1 MRDEKCSNA
10 GTSGDEGNGNAA
22 PPLGRSADSP
32 AHDAALVTWLPMLL
46 QTTDALFPTGA
57 YAHSLGFEELLRL
70 CGVRDE
76 VGLRELVDTHVLPV
90 LMHQDLPYLRFAYQT
105 VEGPALWEID
115 REISAWK
122 VARELREA
130 SIQVGRRRLAA
141 LRAVADCDRYR
152 NLAHA
157 IAAGEAAGHH
167 LTVCAAQ
174 ALAEGAPLAAA
185 LTAYMYQSVAGLC
198 SAALKLIRIGQEGCQ
213 RVLRHAMMQ
222 AERVVET
229 SLLVEREDAGW
240 FDPLL
245 EIASMRHEFANE
257 RLFIS

>member
-1 MRDEKCSNA
+1 MQDEKCSNT
-10 GTSGDEGNGNAA
+10 GPLSGDEDSGNVASPDSSA
-22 PPLGRSADSP
+22 P
-32 AHDAALVTWLPMLL
+32 DAALVTWLPMLL
-46 QTTDALFPTGA
+46 QTTDAFFPTGA

-70 CGVRDE
+70 CEVRDE
-76 VGLRELVDTHVLPV
+76 AGLRELVDSHVLPV
-90 LMHQDLPYLRFAYQT
+90 LMHQDLPYLRFAHQAA
-105 VEGPALWEID
+105 EGRALWEID

-141 LRAVADCDRYR
+141 LRAVADCDGYR
-152 NLAHA
+152 NLVRA
-157 IAAGEAAGHH
+157 IETGEAAGHH
-167 LTVCAAQ
+167 LTVCAVQ

-185 LTAYMYQSVAGLC
+185 LTAYLYQSVAGLC

-213 RVLRHAMMQ
+213 RVLRHALTQ
-222 AERVVET
+222 AKRVVEA
-229 SLLVEREDAGW
+229 SLLVEREEAGW

>member
-1 MRDEKCSNA
+1 MILPCDSSSREREFHLRRWSVCFNPSRERTVMRDEKCSNA

-105 VEGPALWEID
+105 VEGPAL
-115 REISAWK
+115 
-122 VARELREA
+122 
-130 SIQVGRRRLAA
+130 
-141 LRAVADCDRYR
+141 
-152 NLAHA
+152 
-157 IAAGEAAGHH
+157 
-167 LTVCAAQ
+167 
-174 ALAEGAPLAAA
+174 
-185 LTAYMYQSVAGLC
+185 
-198 SAALKLIRIGQEGCQ
+198 
-213 RVLRHAMMQ
+213 
-222 AERVVET
+222 
-229 SLLVEREDAGW
+229 
-240 FDPLL
+240 
-245 EIASMRHEFANE
+245 
-257 RLFIS
+257 